1 MMISD
6 VAIRNDQHTQIQALH
21 GGLGGGGGQA
31 SSGGKGHGAVEVTC
45 SSQRHVRWD
54 AFPLR
59 FQAVASK
66 RFSEHLVIKVGNRGL
81 GWG

>member
-1 MMISD
+1 MTHDACI
-6 VAIRNDQHTQIQALH
+6 HTQALR
-21 GGLGGGGGQA
+21 GGLGGGKAKAKAGGD
-31 SSGGKGHGAVEVTC
+31 SHGAAEVTS

-66 RFSEHLVIKVGNRGL
+66 RFSEHLVVKVSK
-81 GWG
+81 